1 MSENEV
7 SLIPGGELR
16 ILFDKESDDIT
27 IVSPGGHKIVL
38 NDRTRELVINDVN
51 ANSIRMAPEGVTIT
65 SAGNISLQADQKLSI
80 KGGLGVDIQS
90 NEGDVSVD
98 ALNIK
103 EQAQMSYSA
112 QGSMTAEVR
121 AGAELILNGAMVM
134 IN

>member
-7 SLIPGGELR
+7 SLTPGGELR

-90 NEGDVSVD
+90 NEGDVSLD

>member
-65 SAGNISLQADQKLSI
+65 SAGNVSLQADQKLSI